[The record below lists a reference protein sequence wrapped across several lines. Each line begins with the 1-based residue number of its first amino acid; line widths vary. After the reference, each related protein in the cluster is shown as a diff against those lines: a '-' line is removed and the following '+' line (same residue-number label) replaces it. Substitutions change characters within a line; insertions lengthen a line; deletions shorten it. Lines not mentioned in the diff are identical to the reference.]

1 MAGMAPARLREVH
14 VFPLKGAPGED
25 LVEVGVGAEGL
36 DGDRRKKAAVTVVAA
51 EDVASDTRA
60 NFVVSLGSADL
71 LATIGSGLRVG
82 EVELDVTST
91 ARDCPGVYA
100 AVRRPGTAR
109 VGDLVEVVEGV
120 APGGPQSG
128 AADPDD

>member
-1 MAGMAPARLREVH
+1 
-14 VFPLKGAPGED
+14 
-25 LVEVGVGAEGL
+25 
-36 DGDRRKKAAVTVVAA
+36 VVA
-51 EDVASDTRA
+51 
-60 NFVVSLGSADL
+60 LGSADL

-128 AADPDD
+128 AADLDD